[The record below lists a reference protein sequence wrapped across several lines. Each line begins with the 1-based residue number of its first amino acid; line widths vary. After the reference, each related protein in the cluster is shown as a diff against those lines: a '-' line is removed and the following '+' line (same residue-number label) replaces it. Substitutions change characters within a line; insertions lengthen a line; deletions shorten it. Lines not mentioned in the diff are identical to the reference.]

1 MIKKFQM
8 LSYTENLVYNMS
20 LMYSSTQLEI
30 IWWKLK
36 SFKSNFY

>member
-1 MIKKFQM
+1 M

-20 LMYSSTQLEI
+20 LIYGNTQLEI

-36 SFKSNFY
+36 LFKSNFYRKTYY